1 MLAFSMEVK
10 EWMAQDK
17 DNIIVVHCKGGK
29 GKNVLLFIS
38 LFLKKFENFNKGHQ
52 QDMSCYEP
60 VIITVDIL
68 KN

>member
-1 MLAFSMEVK
+1 MVAFSMEVK

-29 GKNVLLFIS
+29 GKNILLFIS
-38 LFLKKFENFNKGHQ
+38 LFLKKFEQFNKVHQ
-52 QDMSCYEP
+52 QDMFCYEP
-60 VIITVDIL
+60 TIIVVDIF

>member
-29 GKNVLLFIS
+29 GKSILLFIS
-38 LFLKKFENFNKGHQ
+38 LFLKKFEKFNKGHQ
-52 QDMSCYEP
+52 QDMYCYEP
-60 VIITVDIL
+60 VIITVDIF